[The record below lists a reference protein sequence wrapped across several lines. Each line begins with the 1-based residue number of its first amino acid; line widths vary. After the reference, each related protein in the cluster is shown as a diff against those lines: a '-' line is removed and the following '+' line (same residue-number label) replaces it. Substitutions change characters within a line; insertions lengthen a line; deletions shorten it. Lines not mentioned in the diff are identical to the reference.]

1 MAVYYTAK
9 VGVYSELIAKSALIA
24 AGWEA
29 ISEPYTN
36 EQFDIGAINPQT
48 NAFTK
53 FQVKTIARRDDFRG
67 HDWLILYTTNGN
79 GKHYD
84 VENASDYY
92 IGVLVDNGAVPRVF
106 LVPNDEPAKT
116 EWWSK
121 VSDTAAKGWI
131 ELPIALDRTALQ
143 GATA

>member
-1 MAVYYTAK
+1 MTVHYTNK

-24 AGWEA
+24 AGWDA

-36 EQFDIGAINPQT
+36 EYFDISARHPETGKF
-48 NAFTK
+48 NA
-53 FQVKTIARRDDFRG
+53 FQVKTIHRRDNFRG
-67 HDWLILYTTNGN
+67 HDWLVLYTTNGN

-106 LVPNDEPAKT
+106 LVENTAPAKT

-121 VSDTAAKGWI
+121 AGETEAKGWHEI
-131 ELPIALDRTALQ
+131 PIALDRLTL
-143 GATA
+143 GA